1 VCLWAGCDDGNGENV
16 TMKSQDMRTPL
27 GRVLGYG
34 SAKWGTKHFIE
45 QRLTGLANIPLTIA
59 AVLIVTSLIGHNHAA
74 VVQILGSTPV
84 AIIMLLFI
92 ISGAYHMRLGMQ
104 VIIEDYVHDEGAKY
118 ALLIANTFFTV
129 LVGFSS
135 VYAILKLSFGV

>member
-1 VCLWAGCDDGNGENV
+1 
-16 TMKSQDMRTPL
+16 MKSRDDMRTPL
-27 GRVLGYG
+27 GRVLGDG
-34 SAKWGTKHFIE
+34 SAKWGTRHFVE
-45 QRLTGLANIPLTIA
+45 QRLTALAGIPLTIA

-84 AIIMLLFI
+84 AIVMLLFI
-92 ISGAYHMRLGMQ
+92 ISGAYHMKLGMQ
-104 VIIEDYVHDEGAKY
+104 VIIEDYVHDEGVKY
-118 ALLIANTFFTV
+118 ALLIANTFFAV

>member
-1 VCLWAGCDDGNGENV
+1 
-16 TMKSQDMRTPL
+16 MKSQDMRTPL
-27 GRVLGYG
+27 GRVLGDG
-34 SAKWGTKHFIE
+34 SAKWGTRHFIE
-45 QRLTGLANIPLTIA
+45 QRLTALAGVPLTIA

-74 VVQILGSTPV
+74 VVQILGSSPV

-92 ISGAYHMRLGMQ
+92 ISGAYHMKLGMQ

-118 ALLIANTFFTV
+118 ALLIANTFFAA